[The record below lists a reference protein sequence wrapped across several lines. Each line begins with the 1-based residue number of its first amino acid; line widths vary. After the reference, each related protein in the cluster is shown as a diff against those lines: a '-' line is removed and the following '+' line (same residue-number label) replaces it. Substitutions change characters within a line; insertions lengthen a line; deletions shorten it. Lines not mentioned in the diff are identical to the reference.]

1 MLVKQ
6 QKKPW
11 YRALLSLIKIFHKKS
26 TFVFL
31 GEKLEGP
38 AVILSNHVGASGP
51 LSLEVHFDTPV
62 RIWGAHEMSESLRS
76 AYKYQTEIYYHQ
88 KHGWN
93 IHLARL
99 ACLIITPLTYMFYCG
114 LNLIPTYRDI
124 RFCSTVRESLKVIGE
139 GQSIVIFPEDSDN
152 GYHDHLTSFHCGFL
166 AFLRIAKKR
175 GYDLPIYVAYL
186 DKKTKLHLFDVP
198 VKYSDLVASGATHEE
213 LAEMLCQRCN
223 ELGEMCRS
231 GKIAVGGK
239 NKSLASSKIG

>member
-1 MLVKQ
+1 MKYA
-6 QKKPW
+6 KKRW
-11 YRALLSLIKIFHKKS
+11 YRALLSLIKVFHKKS

-31 GEKLEGP
+31 GEKPQGP
-38 AVILSNHVGASGP
+38 AVIVSNHVGASGP
-51 LSLEVHFDTPV
+51 LSLEVHYDEPV

-76 AYKYQTEIYYHQ
+76 AYKYQTQIYYHQ

-99 ACLIITPLTYMFYCG
+99 ACLIITPLTYLFYCG

-124 RFCSTVRESLKVIGE
+124 RFCSTVRESLSVISQ
-139 GQSIVIFPEDSDN
+139 GQSIVIFPEDSDS

-231 GKIAVGGK
+231 GQISIGHSKQKKAQV
-239 NKSLASSKIG
+239 SSQIS